1 MKKVIGSIGIV
12 ITLSLIFLSACGEEY
27 VPFARKYAFPRL
39 DLPTETSYQVFESE
53 ACAFSFEYPEVG
65 KLTRNQEDSCWVNI
79 SLEEYDATFHVNGR
93 SILTSGRPL
102 EVHLEEHRRLIYNH
116 SVKAAR
122 IVPEAINMAN
132 GAGTKYE
139 MVGEVGTPMQVFFH
153 DEAGE
158 ESVIL
163 SFYYQSALKND
174 SLAPVTE
181 YLKGQLD
188 HIVETIEWK

>member
-39 DLPTETSYQVFESE
+39 ELPSETVYQVFESE
-53 ACAFSFEYPEVG
+53 ACSFSFEYPETG

-102 EVHLEEHRRLIYNH
+102 EVHQEEHRRLIYNH
-116 SVKAAR
+116 SMKAAR
-122 IVPEAINMAN
+122 IIPEAIKLAN
-132 GAGTKYE
+132 GSGVKYE

-153 DEAGE
+153 DESGE
-158 ESVIL
+158 ESVVL

-188 HIVETIEWK
+188 HIVETIDWK

>member
-1 MKKVIGSIGIV
+1 MKKVTGSLSIV
-12 ITLSLIFLSACGEEY
+12 ITLSLIFLSSCGEEY
-27 VPFARKYAFPRL
+27 VPFARKYAYPRIE
-39 DLPTETSYQVFESE
+39 LPAEISYQVFENE
-53 ACAFSFEYPEVG
+53 ACSFSFEYPAEG
-65 KLTRNQEDSCWVNI
+65 KITRNREDSCWVDI
-79 SLEEYDATFHVNGR
+79 SLEEHDATFHVNGR

-102 EVHLEEHRRLIYNH
+102 EVHQEEHRRLIYNH

-122 IVPEAINMAN
+122 IVPEAINLAN

-181 YLKGQLD
+181 YLKVQLD